1 MTNTL
6 TWDIKPIQLPKINAN
21 LLSVVALIL
30 ICAMS
35 FLIVSPAI
43 AAWCI
48 KEHLAVAAARVT
60 VELAEAAVAL
70 AETLLDLADE
80 GDEIVLAIIA
90 LAAAHWALNEADL
103 AYDNAL
109 DDLDECQNPPSGS
122 CDS

>member
-6 TWDIKPIQLPKINAN
+6 TWDIKPIQEPKINAN

-35 FLIVSPAI
+35 FLVVSPAI
-43 AAWCI
+43 AAWCT
-48 KEHLAVAAARVT
+48 KEHLAVAAARVA
-60 VELAEAAVAL
+60 VELAEAAV
-70 AETLLDLADE
+70 
-80 GDEIVLAIIA
+80 A

-109 DDLDECQNPPSGS
+109 DDLDACKNLGSGS
-122 CDS
+122 CD